1 MIMKWLSSTLLVMI
15 SLLLLSGC
23 WDRWELNELSIIT
36 GMAIDKSDDHYELTM
51 QSINPAEIAS
61 QEIGNGYAQA
71 FNTTEVAPTIHE
83 SLRKHVNKSPR
94 RAFISHLQVLVISEE
109 VAREGITSILDF
121 FYRDHE
127 VRSDFFVL
135 IAKDDQRAKEILSIV
150 TPLENV
156 PSQNIFDS
164 LQYGARSYGGTRIV
178 TLDDLY
184 QDATAP
190 GIEPALMGVQVIG
203 NLKEGQERS
212 NAERNEPA
220 TTLLIQE
227 LAMFRDNYLVG
238 WLSQDQSKG
247 LNYITGDIR
256 DSVGSFNC
264 PNNSDEEFALESF
277 KEKTDYDVR
286 IVNNKPIIDL
296 TFNISSHISEVNC
309 STLDLS
315 KEENFYLVEK
325 ESEEQFLTILQDTVQ
340 EAKAHQSDVLGFGQ
354 MIHRKHP
361 KIWEELKSNWNEEFP
376 NVEVTYDVNIKITD
390 TGNIINSFTEDD

>member
-1 MIMKWLSSTLLVMI
+1 MLMRRLSSILLVI
-15 SLLLLSGC
+15 LSVLLLSGC

-36 GMAIDKSDDHYELTM
+36 GMAIDKSDDNYELTM

-61 QEIGNGYAQA
+61 QEIGNGYAQS
-71 FNTTEVAPTIHE
+71 FNTTEIAPTIHE

-135 IAKDDQRAKEILSIV
+135 VAKDDQSAKEIMSIV

-190 GIEPALMGVQVIG
+190 GIEPALMGVTVIG
-203 NLKEGQERS
+203 DLKEGQDRA
-212 NAERNEPA
+212 NAEKNAPA
-220 TTLLIQE
+220 ATLLIE
-227 LAMFRDNYLVG
+227 GLAIFRNNALVG
-238 WLSQDQSKG
+238 WLNQDQSKG

-256 DSVGSFNC
+256 DSVGSFTC
-264 PNNSDEEFALESF
+264 PDSQEEEFALESF
-277 KEKTDYDVR
+277 KERTKYDVR
-286 IVNNKPIIDL
+286 IVNNRPIIDL
-296 TFNISSHISEVNC
+296 TVDIGTHISEVNC
-309 STLDLS
+309 KDLDLS
-315 KEENFYLVEK
+315 KEENFYLVE
-325 ESEEQFLTILQDTVQ
+325 EQAEQEFVAKLQDTVQ
-340 EAKAHQSDVLGFGQ
+340 EAKAHQADVLGFGQ

-361 KIWEELKSNWNEEFP
+361 KVWEQLEDNWDEEFP
-376 NVEVTYDVNIKITD
+376 NVEVTYEVNINITD
-390 TGNIINSFTEDD
+390 TGNIINSFSEDD